1 MNKNPFTIEDADR
14 YALWEMLVSR
24 DIKAF
29 AAQDWSRV
37 ENDFIADGFS
47 AIDACLSA
55 NPDDWKLSFPNL
67 DAYKNTWLQ
76 QAKEYTEKAWIE
88 SPEKALF
95 EISSLSDIEINGDTA
110 LVHKIISGHLIRI
123 GGEFKPVNWKT
134 LYNCKKINGTWKI
147 SGFTGYLPNTATN
160 KTPVSPA
167 KQVPAGAVQHTTAG
181 PYSPVLIINPG
192 QLVVISGQAAI
203 DMEGN
208 VVGDTIETQT
218 AYTLENCAKQLAY
231 AGCTLQDVFKVNIY
245 VKDLADWPKMN
256 VVYKKYFHEP
266 YPVRAAVQTGLL
278 MTLLVEIEMWAV
290 KS

>member
-1 MNKNPFTIEDADR
+1 MNKNPFAVEDADR

-37 ENDFIADGFS
+37 ENDFMEDSFTAV
-47 AIDACLSA
+47 DACLSA

-67 DAYKNTWLQ
+67 EAYKNFWLQ
-76 QAKEYTEKAWIE
+76 QAKEYTETAWIE
-88 SPEKALF
+88 SAETALF

-123 GGEFKPVNWKT
+123 GGDFKPVNWKT

-147 SGFTGYLPNTATN
+147 AGFTGYLPNVTKNKITASIS
-160 KTPVSPA
+160 KY
-167 KQVPAGAVQHTTAG
+167 VPPGAVQHTTAG
-181 PYSPVLIINPG
+181 PYSPVLIVNPG

-231 AGCTLQDVFKVNIY
+231 ADCTLEDVFKVNIY
-245 VKDLADWPKMN
+245 VKDLADWPAMN
-256 VVYKKYFHEP
+256 VVYKKYFREP
-266 YPVRAAVQTGLL
+266 FPVRAAVQTGLL